1 MNQQLTPEVEQWLSI
16 RDEHINQ
23 LQEDLTVATAAFK
36 AAQENVRDL
45 TKFRQEYLAQVSKF
59 QQEAKQM
66 EELSAQLAQLR
77 ALSADRDLQIAE
89 LLERKAELEAA
100 STDTSTTDAIVAQ
113 HQADFAALKE
123 QFSATA
129 AAHASMESEGVIH
142 LAKISALENALT
154 EMANERNQIQQKLQ
168 VAQHTTRE
176 VDAVRQE
183 HVAYVG
189 AFQQK
194 TTQLE
199 QEVQQWQQDYEQL
212 RIQKGG
218 FGFKAMAAIGFVAT
232 LIGLAAGYLLFHQRD
247 SNTALFQKFNKAAG
261 FNLEYSLTH
270 GQYDKA
276 DKIIADFSK
285 NSAFEPILPE
295 IELIGNL
302 VNAAKLRGDSAVQTS
317 IGYSVVHND
326 TINGERPKPKRSLV
340 VIHDGA
346 VNVHT
351 EALYNAPVLIT
362 LKKRDK
368 IDQWDRTAELDKL
381 RTVNSKGKKGVAEDY
396 WYEVET
402 TDGQKG
408 WLFGF
413 FTNASINRF
422 KPDVPDTVK
431 LAPLPTVIDT
441 AARK

>member
-1 MNQQLTPEVEQWLSI
+1 MNQQLTPELEEWLSI
-16 RDEHINQ
+16 RDEHIKQ
-23 LQEDLTVATAAFK
+23 LQEDLAAVSAAFK
-36 AAQENVRDL
+36 AAQEHARDL
-45 TKFRQEYLAQVSKF
+45 TKFKQEHLGQVSKY
-59 QQEAKQM
+59 QQEASDAVLDNQA
-66 EELSAQLAQLR
+66 LHTALADARQETQEH
-77 ALSADRDLQIAE
+77 ADL
-89 LLERKAELEAA
+89 KAE
-100 STDTSTTDAIVAQ
+100 
-113 HQADFAALKE
+113 QATL
-123 QFSATA
+123 
-129 AAHASMESEGVIH
+129 
-142 LAKISALENALT
+142 LAKIKALENALT
-154 EMANERNQIQQKLQ
+154 DMAQERTQLQQKLQ
-168 VAQHTTRE
+168 VANHTTRE

-199 QEVQQWQQDYEQL
+199 QEVQQWQYDYEQL

-218 FGFKAMAAIGFVAT
+218 FGFKAMAAVGFAAT
-232 LIGLAAGYLLFHQRD
+232 LIGLAAGFLLFRQRD
-247 SNTALFQKFNKAAG
+247 PNTVLFQQFNKAAG

-270 GQYDKA
+270 GQYEKA
-276 DKIIADFSK
+276 EKIITDFSK
-285 NSAFEPILPE
+285 NGTYAPILPE

-317 IGYSVVHND
+317 VGYSVVLHD
-326 TINGERPKPKRSLV
+326 TISGERPKPKRALV

-381 RTVNSKGKKGVAEDY
+381 RTVNAKGKKGVAEDY

-402 TDGQKG
+402 SDGQKG
-408 WLFGF
+408 WVFGF

-422 KPDVPDTVK
+422 KPDVPDTIPAAVK
-431 LAPLPTVIDT
+431 TPVVADT
-441 AARK
+441 TGRK